1 MLHSKGAERVD
12 ILQWLT
18 VPTAAKRLGI
28 SAVSADRSIERGR
41 LHAVPTPLGLL
52 VDPASVAEYARTRR
66 PVRHK
71 GERVAEAV
79 VA

>member
-1 MLHSKGAERVD
+1 MSVEIVT
-12 ILQWLT
+12 WVS

-28 SAVSADRSIERGR
+28 APISAYRAIAFGR
-41 LHAVPTPLGLL
+41 LRAVETAVGTL

-66 PVRHK
+66 PVRRK
-71 GERVAEAV
+71 GERVRAAV

>member
-1 MLHSKGAERVD
+1 ME

-28 SAVSADRSIERGR
+28 SAVSTYRSIERGR

-52 VDPASVAEYARTRR
+52 VDPSSVEDYARTRR

-71 GERVAEAV
+71 GERVRATVTA
-79 VA
+79 